1 MNLNS
6 SSVLNINIENLN
18 GISIEEKDLVG
29 KINLRGKSTDKEFM
43 KNVGSVLDLVLPIEP
58 NVKVSNNNISII
70 WLSPNE
76 WLIESP
82 KSETQKI
89 LTLLKSTLNP
99 QKTAITDVSFN
110 RTILRLEGDNVFT
123 LLSKFLVINLEEVL
137 KNNYSVAQTVFIKIP
152 VLLIRNNDHDE
163 ITSIDIHLNRS
174 HAKYV
179 YELLIDGCK
188 ILNI

>member
-1 MNLNS
+1 MNLNPS
-6 SSVLNINIENLN
+6 PVLKISNENLN
-18 GISIEEKDLVG
+18 GISIQERNLLG
-29 KINLRGKSTDKEFM
+29 KINLRGKSSDKEFM

-58 NVKVSNNNISII
+58 NVRVSNNNISII

-76 WLIESP
+76 WLIETP
-82 KSETQKI
+82 KAETKKV

-99 QKTAITDVSFN
+99 QKTSITDVSYN
-110 RTILRLEGDNVFT
+110 RTVLRLEGDHVFT
-123 LLSKFLVINLEEVL
+123 LLSKYLVINLEEVL
-137 KNNYSVAQTVFIKIP
+137 KTNYNVAQTIFIKIP
-152 VLLIRNNDHDE
+152 ILLIRNNSNNE
-163 ITSIDIHLNRS
+163 TISIDIHLNRS

>member
-1 MNLNS
+1 MKLDPNT
-6 SSVLNINIENLN
+6 VLNINNENFN
-18 GISIEEKDLVG
+18 GISIEERDFVG
-29 KINLRGKSTDKEFM
+29 KINLRGKSSDKEFM

-58 NVKVSNNNISII
+58 NVKVSNNDISIT

-76 WLIESP
+76 WLIETP
-82 KSETQKI
+82 ETETQKV
-89 LTLLKSTLNP
+89 LTVLKSTLNS

-110 RTILRLEGDNVFT
+110 RTILRLVGNRVFN
-123 LLSKFLVINLEEVL
+123 LLSKYLVINLEGVL
-137 KNNYSVAQTVFIKIP
+137 KTNYSVAQTIFIKIP
-152 VLLIRNNDHDE
+152 ILIVRNNGDDE

>member
-1 MNLNS
+1 MRLNP
-6 SSVLNINIENLN
+6 SSVLKINKDNFN
-18 GISIEEKDLVG
+18 NISIEERDLVG
-29 KINLRGKSTDKEFM
+29 KINLRGKSADKEFM
-43 KNVGSVLDLVLPIEP
+43 KNVGSVLELVLPIEP
-58 NVKVSNNNISII
+58 NVRVSNNNITII

-76 WLIESP
+76 WLIETP
-82 KSETQKI
+82 KSETEKV
-89 LTLLKSTLNP
+89 LTLLKSSLNP
-99 QKTAITDVSFN
+99 QKTAVTDVSFN
-110 RTILRLEGDNVFT
+110 RTVLRLEGDNVFT
-123 LLSKFLVINLEEVL
+123 LLSKFLVINLEEIL

-152 VLLIRNNDHDE
+152 VLLIKNNDHDE

>member
-1 MNLNS
+1 MNLNPS
-6 SSVLNINIENLN
+6 PVLKISNENLN
-18 GISIEEKDLVG
+18 GISIQERNLLG
-29 KINLRGKSTDKEFM
+29 KINIRGESTDKEFM

-58 NVKVSNNNISII
+58 NVRVSNNNISII

-76 WLIESP
+76 WLIETP
-82 KSETQKI
+82 KAETKKV

-99 QKTAITDVSFN
+99 QKTSITDVSYN
-110 RTILRLEGDNVFT
+110 RTVLRLEGDHVFT
-123 LLSKFLVINLEEVL
+123 LLSKYLVINLEEVL
-137 KNNYSVAQTVFIKIP
+137 KTNYNVAQTIFIKIP
-152 VLLIRNNDHDE
+152 ILLIRNNSNNE
-163 ITSIDIHLNRS
+163 TISIDIHLNRS

>member
-1 MNLNS
+1 MNLNP
-6 SSVLNINIENLN
+6 SSVLNINNENFN
-18 GISIEEKDLVG
+18 GISIDEIDFVG

-43 KNVGSVLDLVLPIEP
+43 KNVGSALDLVLPIEP

-76 WLIESP
+76 WLIETP

-110 RTILRLEGDNVFT
+110 RTVLRLEGDNVFT

-137 KNNYSVAQTVFIKIP
+137 KKNHSVAQTIFIKIP
-152 VLLIRNNDHDE
+152 VLLIRNNSNDE
-163 ITSIDIHLNRS
+163 IKSIDIHLNRS